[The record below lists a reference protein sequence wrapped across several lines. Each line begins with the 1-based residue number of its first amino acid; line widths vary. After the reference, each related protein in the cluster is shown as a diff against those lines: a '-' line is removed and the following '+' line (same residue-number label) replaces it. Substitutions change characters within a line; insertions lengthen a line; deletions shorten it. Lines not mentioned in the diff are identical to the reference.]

1 MREKPIHKQMRI
13 VWVLKSM
20 NSRKSGAGEHA
31 TSVGRKVWNPKT
43 DFQFSIMETEV
54 AIQHPLVADYFNN
67 DLIEYES
74 EGYIYDELDG
84 NQNSDRNLVKRGI
97 TRLSKFR
104 ICYGKPGGIK
114 LRVTFDALHRIT
126 GPNRALF
133 SSFLGD
139 LVREHVGLKIQ
150 SWKKVG
156 SESKDKLWEEIKRY
170 FDVDET
176 VRKLVMHRLGELL
189 RNFRRKLRQTYILPN
204 QNTPSKLNEVPKK
217 YSAIV
222 KESEWVAFVNHT
234 STEEY
239 QGKSVATKMARSK
252 CLYHHTMGRGG
263 YVHVKEKMIKNKEIE
278 ADEEPRKETD
288 EKINEATLTVDQ
300 GTDAMTIVFGKEKGV
315 YARGVGS
322 GVTYKKYF
330 NLPQKK
336 QASDER
342 LALLQSQLDN
352 ERRERQ
358 EKEAVIMNLSNEV
371 AQTKGMITQLMSQLA
386 AQGVKLPLLSTQVTA
401 SNVDVNPKNSSTDQE
416 GRSPLNEVGCK
427 KDASNQKSNGVAP
440 SENEMDTTEIHNSVG
455 SHNRPESLPLT
466 PQEYKCSLWHIKRST
481 IIAKGT
487 VYKSDGKQMLH
498 GNRLPNDC
506 YKVSIDE
513 SLVDAA
519 CIPDAQ
525 INPFKTVKDALGT
538 FVAWPKNQ
546 VIFHEKVT
554 PPTSITNVVENKTS
568 PKLQKKRKFVSH
580 YMLKQAKAK
589 LKSQKSLY

>member
-1 MREKPIHKQMRI
+1 
-13 VWVLKSM
+13 
-20 NSRKSGAGEHA
+20 
-31 TSVGRKVWNPKT
+31 
-43 DFQFSIMETEV
+43 
-54 AIQHPLVADYFNN
+54 
-67 DLIEYES
+67 
-74 EGYIYDELDG
+74 
-84 NQNSDRNLVKRGI
+84 
-97 TRLSKFR
+97 
-104 ICYGKPGGIK
+104 
-114 LRVTFDALHRIT
+114 
-126 GPNRALF
+126 
-133 SSFLGD
+133 
-139 LVREHVGLKIQ
+139 
-150 SWKKVG
+150 
-156 SESKDKLWEEIKRY
+156 
-170 FDVDET
+170 
-176 VRKLVMHRLGELL
+176 
-189 RNFRRKLRQTYILPN
+189 
-204 QNTPSKLNEVPKK
+204 
-217 YSAIV
+217 
-222 KESEWVAFVNHT
+222 
-234 STEEY
+234 
-239 QGKSVATKMARSK
+239 MARSK

-263 YVHVKEKMIKNKEIE
+263 YVHMKEKMIKNKEIE
-278 ADEEPRKETD
+278 ADEEPPRALMWLKGRQNKAGDFLNNETRLAVD
-288 EKINEATLTVDQ
+288 KLVSLTVNII
-300 GTDAMTIVFGKEKGV
+300 TLL
-315 YARGVGS
+315 GS

-358 EKEAVIMNLSNEV
+358 EKEAEIMNLSNEV

-401 SNVDVNPKNSSTDQE
+401 SNVDVNPKNSSIDQE

-440 SENEMDTTEIHNSVG
+440 SENEMDTT
-455 SHNRPESLPLT
+455 
-466 PQEYKCSLWHIKRST
+466 EYKCSLWHIKRST

-513 SLVDAA
+513 SLVDAS

-546 VIFHEKVT
+546 VIFHENVT

-568 PKLQKKRKFVSH
+568 PKLQKKRKFFSRD

>member
-13 VWVLKSM
+13 VWVLKST
-20 NSRKSGAGEHA
+20 NSRKSGAGKHA
-31 TSVGRKVWNPKT
+31 TAAGRKVWNPKT

-54 AIQHPLVADYFNN
+54 AIQHPLVADDFNN

-74 EGYIYDELDG
+74 EGYSDDELDG

-139 LVREHVGLKIQ
+139 LVREHVGLKIL
-150 SWKKVG
+150 SWK
-156 SESKDKLWEEIKRY
+156 KRY

-239 QGKSVATKMARSK
+239 HVIISLFYLNPYIFHNYLFASKCLMLLCCKGKSVATKMARSK

-278 ADEEPRKETD
+278 ADEEPPRALMWLKGRQNKDSDFLNDETRLAVDKLKETG
-288 EKINEATLTVDQ
+288 EKINEGTLMVDQ
-300 GTDAMTIVFGKEKGV
+300 GTDAMTVVFGKEKGV

-322 GVTYKKYF
+322 VVTYKKYF
-330 NLPQKK
+330 NLPKK
-336 QASDER
+336 NKHLMKD
-342 LALLQSQLDN
+342 LHYFKVNL
-352 ERRERQ
+352 
-358 EKEAVIMNLSNEV
+358 IM
-371 AQTKGMITQLMSQLA
+371 
-386 AQGVKLPLLSTQVTA
+386 
-401 SNVDVNPKNSSTDQE
+401 
-416 GRSPLNEVGCK
+416 R
-427 KDASNQKSNGVAP
+427 DASV
-440 SENEMDTTEIHNSVG
+440 
-455 SHNRPESLPLT
+455 R
-466 PQEYKCSLWHIKRST
+466 R
-481 IIAKGT
+481 
-487 VYKSDGKQMLH
+487 
-498 GNRLPNDC
+498 
-506 YKVSIDE
+506 
-513 SLVDAA
+513 
-519 CIPDAQ
+519 
-525 INPFKTVKDALGT
+525 
-538 FVAWPKNQ
+538 
-546 VIFHEKVT
+546 
-554 PPTSITNVVENKTS
+554 
-568 PKLQKKRKFVSH
+568 KKP
-580 YMLKQAKAK
+580 
-589 LKSQKSLY
+589 

>member
-1 MREKPIHKQMRI
+1 
-13 VWVLKSM
+13 
-20 NSRKSGAGEHA
+20 
-31 TSVGRKVWNPKT
+31 
-43 DFQFSIMETEV
+43 METEV
-54 AIQHPLVADYFNN
+54 AIQHPLVADDFNN

-74 EGYIYDELDG
+74 EGYSDDELDG

-139 LVREHVGLKIQ
+139 LVREHVGLKIL

-278 ADEEPRKETD
+278 ADEEPPRALMWLKGRQNKAGDFLNDETRLAVDKLKETD
-288 EKINEATLTVDQ
+288 EKINEGTLMVDQ
-300 GTDAMTIVFGKEKGV
+300 GTDAMTVVFGKEKGV

-322 GVTYKKYF
+322 GVTYKK
-330 NLPQKK
+330 
-336 QASDER
+336 

-358 EKEAVIMNLSNEV
+358 EKEAVIMNLSNEM

-386 AQGVKLPLLSTQVTA
+386 AQGVKLPLLSTQVTS
-401 SNVDVNPKNSSTDQE
+401 SN
-416 GRSPLNEVGCK
+416 VGCK

-440 SENEMDTTEIHNSVG
+440 SENEMDTT
-455 SHNRPESLPLT
+455 
-466 PQEYKCSLWHIKRST
+466 EYKCSLWHIKRST

-519 CIPDAQ
+519 CIPETQ

-568 PKLQKKRKFVSH
+568 PKLQKKRKFVSRD
-580 YMLKQAKAK
+580 YMLKQAKTR

>member
-1 MREKPIHKQMRI
+1 
-13 VWVLKSM
+13 
-20 NSRKSGAGEHA
+20 
-31 TSVGRKVWNPKT
+31 
-43 DFQFSIMETEV
+43 METEV
-54 AIQHPLVADYFNN
+54 AIQHPLVADDFNN

-74 EGYIYDELDG
+74 EGYSDDELDG

-126 GPNRALF
+126 GPNRAF
-133 SSFLGD
+133 FCSFLGD
-139 LVREHVGLKIQ
+139 LVREHVGLKIL
-150 SWKKVG
+150 SWKVG

-239 QGKSVATKMARSK
+239 QGKSVATKWRVPS
-252 CLYHHTMGRGG
+252 
-263 YVHVKEKMIKNKEIE
+263 VFIIIQW
-278 ADEEPRKETD
+278 DE
-288 EKINEATLTVDQ
+288 VD
-300 GTDAMTIVFGKEKGV
+300 TADAMTVVFGKEKGV

-330 NLPQKK
+330 NLLKKK

-371 AQTKGMITQLMSQLA
+371 AQTEGMITQLMSQLA
-386 AQGVKLPLLSTQVTA
+386 AQGVKLPLLSTQVTT

-481 IIAKGT
+481 IIAKGI

-568 PKLQKKRKFVSH
+568 PKLQKKRKFVSRD
-580 YMLKQAKAK
+580 YMLKQAKTK

>member
-1 MREKPIHKQMRI
+1 
-13 VWVLKSM
+13 M
-20 NSRKSGAGEHA
+20 N
-31 TSVGRKVWNPKT
+31 
-43 DFQFSIMETEV
+43 
-54 AIQHPLVADYFNN
+54 
-67 DLIEYES
+67 
-74 EGYIYDELDG
+74 
-84 NQNSDRNLVKRGI
+84 
-97 TRLSKFR
+97 
-104 ICYGKPGGIK
+104 
-114 LRVTFDALHRIT
+114 LR
-126 GPNRALF
+126 
-133 SSFLGD
+133 
-139 LVREHVGLKIQ
+139 
-150 SWKKVG
+150 
-156 SESKDKLWEEIKRY
+156 
-170 FDVDET
+170 
-176 VRKLVMHRLGELL
+176 
-189 RNFRRKLRQTYILPN
+189 
-204 QNTPSKLNEVPKK
+204 
-217 YSAIV
+217 
-222 KESEWVAFVNHT
+222 
-234 STEEY
+234 
-239 QGKSVATKMARSK
+239 
-252 CLYHHTMGRGG
+252 
-263 YVHVKEKMIKNKEIE
+263 IKNKEIE
-278 ADEEPRKETD
+278 ADEEPPRALMWLKGRQNKAGDFLNDQTRL
-288 EKINEATLTVDQ
+288 AVDKL
-300 GTDAMTIVFGKEKGV
+300 GTDAMTVVFGKEKGV
-315 YARGVGS
+315 YAIGVGS

-401 SNVDVNPKNSSTDQE
+401 SNVDVNPKNNSTDQE

-440 SENEMDTTEIHNSVG
+440 SENEMDTTE
-455 SHNRPESLPLT
+455 
-466 PQEYKCSLWHIKRST
+466 YKCSLWHIKRST
-481 IIAKGT
+481 ITKGT

-525 INPFKTVKDALGT
+525 INPFKTV
-538 FVAWPKNQ
+538 
-546 VIFHEKVT
+546 T

-568 PKLQKKRKFVSH
+568 PKLQKKRKFVSRD

>member
-1 MREKPIHKQMRI
+1 
-13 VWVLKSM
+13 
-20 NSRKSGAGEHA
+20 
-31 TSVGRKVWNPKT
+31 
-43 DFQFSIMETEV
+43 
-54 AIQHPLVADYFNN
+54 
-67 DLIEYES
+67 
-74 EGYIYDELDG
+74 
-84 NQNSDRNLVKRGI
+84 
-97 TRLSKFR
+97 
-104 ICYGKPGGIK
+104 
-114 LRVTFDALHRIT
+114 
-126 GPNRALF
+126 
-133 SSFLGD
+133 
-139 LVREHVGLKIQ
+139 
-150 SWKKVG
+150 
-156 SESKDKLWEEIKRY
+156 
-170 FDVDET
+170 
-176 VRKLVMHRLGELL
+176 MHRLGELL

-278 ADEEPRKETD
+278 ADEEPPRALMWLKGRQNKAGDFLNDETRLAVD
-288 EKINEATLTVDQ
+288 KLVSLTVN
-300 GTDAMTIVFGKEKGV
+300 IINLL
-315 YARGVGS
+315 GS

-386 AQGVKLPLLSTQVTA
+386 AQGVKLPLLSTQVTT

-440 SENEMDTTEIHNSVG
+440 SENEMDTTE
-455 SHNRPESLPLT
+455 
-466 PQEYKCSLWHIKRST
+466 YKCSLWHIKRST

-487 VYKSDGKQMLH
+487 VYKSDGKQKLH

-519 CIPDAQ
+519 CIPDTQ

-568 PKLQKKRKFVSH
+568 PKLQKKRKFVSRD
-580 YMLKQAKAK
+580 YMLKQAKTK
-589 LKSQKSLY
+589 LKSQKSFY

>member
-13 VWVLKSM
+13 VWVLKST

-31 TSVGRKVWNPKT
+31 TAAGR
-43 DFQFSIMETEV
+43 
-54 AIQHPLVADYFNN
+54 
-67 DLIEYES
+67 
-74 EGYIYDELDG
+74 
-84 NQNSDRNLVKRGI
+84 
-97 TRLSKFR
+97 
-104 ICYGKPGGIK
+104 
-114 LRVTFDALHRIT
+114 
-126 GPNRALF
+126 
-133 SSFLGD
+133 
-139 LVREHVGLKIQ
+139 
-150 SWKKVG
+150 
-156 SESKDKLWEEIKRY
+156 KRY

-278 ADEEPRKETD
+278 ADEEPPRALMWLKGRQNKAGDFLNDETRLAVDKLKETD
-288 EKINEATLTVDQ
+288 EKINEGTLMVDQ
-300 GTDAMTIVFGKEKGV
+300 GTDAMTVVFGKEKGV

-427 KDASNQKSNGVAP
+427 KDASNQKSNGVTP
-440 SENEMDTTEIHNSVG
+440 SENEMDTT
-455 SHNRPESLPLT
+455 
-466 PQEYKCSLWHIKRST
+466 EYKCSLWHIKRST

-568 PKLQKKRKFVSH
+568 PKLQKKRKFVSRD
-580 YMLKQAKAK
+580 YMLKQAKTK